1 MRIKKILETGEW
13 SSDVDLQYVK
23 NHPEDTCE
31 ECEWIKRL
39 KEHIDYIINEV
50 EAEGVKISLRDIQ
63 GFDIYTGPYAKVNIE
78 GEEFKVWT
86 TENNELYIEDFII
99 DNQSEEGNNAGF
111 VGNIYDIVDAIIMTA
126 KNKQSVIEKYEEYGR
141 YNEEI

>member
-50 EAEGVKISLRDIQ
+50 EAEGVKISLRDIR
-63 GFDIYTGPYAKVNIE
+63 GFDKYQGPYAQVSIE
-78 GEEFKVWT
+78 GRTFKFWT
-86 TENNELYIEDFII
+86 SENNELYIENFIV
-99 DNQSEEGNNAGF
+99 DNQSEDGNNAGF
-111 VGNIYDIVDAIIMTA
+111 VGNMYDIANTIIMA
-126 KNKQSVIEKYEEYGR
+126 FKNKQEIVEKYEEYGR
-141 YNEEI
+141 YN